1 MNFPLNIHY
10 SGNGWSNPPMTM
22 FHGGVCIQQ
31 PIGWYAIVEEDIVF
45 LSLVLHEFV
54 HAFIFVYKDV
64 IVWP

>member
-1 MNFPLNIHY
+1 M
-10 SGNGWSNPPMTM
+10 
-22 FHGGVCIQQ
+22 
-31 PIGWYAIVEEDIVF
+31 EEDIVF